1 MKSRERL
8 GLLHWDGSIT
18 VYSPAV
24 GVDQARAEAADFD
37 ENQDDPA
44 FFTTV
49 VSLRVEDIKPLD
61 VPSLKTAP
69 EKRGVRQTS
78 RNRIYVV

>member
-24 GVDQARAEAADFD
+24 AIDQARAEAVDFD

-49 VSLRVEDIKPLD
+49 VSLRVEGIELLE
-61 VPSLKTAP
+61 VPSLKAAP
-69 EKRGVRQTS
+69 EKRGVRQPS
-78 RNRIYVV
+78 RNRTYVI

>member
-8 GLLHWDGSIT
+8 GLLHSDGSIT

-24 GVDQARAEAADFD
+24 GVDQACAEAADFD

-49 VSLRVEDIKPLD
+49 VSLRVEDVELLD
-61 VPSLKTAP
+61 VPSLKAAP
-69 EKRGVRQTS
+69 KNRVVRRPS
-78 RNRIYVV
+78 RNRTYVV

>member
-24 GVDQARAEAADFD
+24 GVDQAIAEAADFD
-37 ENQDDPA
+37 EHQDDPA

-49 VSLRVEDIKPLD
+49 VSLRIEAIELLD
-61 VPSLKTAP
+61 VPSLKAAP
-69 EKRGVRQTS
+69 KNRAVRQQS
-78 RNRIYVV
+78 RNRTYVV

>member
-24 GVDQARAEAADFD
+24 GVDQACAEAADFD

-49 VSLRVEDIKPLD
+49 VSLRVENIELLD
-61 VPSLKTAP
+61 VPSLKSAP
-69 EKRGVRQTS
+69 EKREVRQRR
-78 RNRIYVV
+78 RNRIHVV

>member
-18 VYSPAV
+18 VYSPAI
-24 GVDQARAEAADFD
+24 GVDQACAEAVDLD

-49 VSLRVEDIKPLD
+49 VSLRVENVELLE
-61 VPSLKTAP
+61 VPSLKAAP
-69 EKRGVRQTS
+69 EKRGVRQPR

>member
-18 VYSPAV
+18 VYSPAI
-24 GVDQARAEAADFD
+24 GVDQACAEAADFD

-49 VSLRVEDIKPLD
+49 VSLRVENVELLE
-61 VPSLKTAP
+61 VPRLKAAP
-69 EKRGVRQTS
+69 EKRGVRQPR